1 MQQVDVHAKA
11 ERLVGRTLG
20 GQYRLVRLLRSAGGF
35 SHVYE
40 AQHEALG
47 IRVCVKVL
55 RQPDD
60 PRFEDYCAAH
70 FEAEA
75 RLGFLLRHPGVVRVF
90 DFRREANVEYIVM
103 EWIEG
108 RTLQQLTDGRPLPW
122 RRATSLIIR
131 ACDAVAAMHGTG
143 FLHRDLK
150 PDNLMVVDE
159 DGHERVVLIDLGLAR
174 HLPLQE
180 PLLDALEA
188 PTTSPAFTPG
198 FAPPEIYGWIE
209 HVRVQ
214 RSAQRRPSAAVV
226 GEEYRS
232 PFSPQSDVFALGV
245 TLYQLVAGRR
255 PWAEH
260 VEIAVG
266 VQPRPPSEHGVD
278 LPPALEAVI
287 MKAIAV
293 RQEAR
298 YTSVGELSAALQSVL
313 LPSGPPAPA
322 TGPLDL
328 AQPRPR
334 GRRARPAV
342 LAGVAGLALVAGG
355 LAIWS
360 PSPAPSPLELLV
372 DDEEGALLP
381 APAPIHL
388 ADALKVE
395 ALAPPPEEE
404 TRASAPSEPPRAR
417 PSVLQ
422 LLRRCP
428 GAPRGPVVLE
438 VAEGRLQAID
448 LAPPVVA
455 DPWHR
460 CAADV
465 AQRLGNG
472 THLFTL

>member
-20 GQYRLVRLLRSAGGF
+20 GQYRLVRLLRTPGGF

-60 PRFEDYCAAH
+60 ARFEDYCAAH

-75 RLGFLLRHPGVVRVF
+75 RLGFLLRHPGIVRVF

-103 EWIEG
+103 EWVEG

-131 ACDAVAAMHGTG
+131 ACDAVAAMHGAG
-143 FLHRDLK
+143 FLHRDVK
-150 PDNLMVVDE
+150 PDNVMVVDE
-159 DGHERVVLIDLGLAR
+159 EGTERVVLIDLGLAR
-174 HLPLQE
+174 HLPLHE

-209 HVRVQ
+209 HVRAQ
-214 RSAQRRPSAAVV
+214 RSAQRKPDAVAAV
-226 GEEYRS
+226 EHRS
-232 PFSPQSDVFALGV
+232 PFSPQSDVFALGI
-245 TLYQLVAGRR
+245 TLYQLVVGRR

-266 VQPRPPSEHGVD
+266 VQPRPPSEHGAD

-298 YTSVGELSAALQSVL
+298 YTSVGELSAALQRVL
-313 LPSGPPAPA
+313 LPAAPPATA
-322 TGPLDL
+322 TGPLEL
-328 AQPRPR
+328 GRPHPR
-334 GRRARPAV
+334 GDRARPGV
-342 LAGVAGLALVAGG
+342 LAGLAGLALVAGG
-355 LAIWS
+355 LAMMRS
-360 PSPAPSPLELLV
+360 S
-372 DDEEGALLP
+372 
-381 APAPIHL
+381 
-388 ADALKVE
+388 
-395 ALAPPPEEE
+395 
-404 TRASAPSEPPRAR
+404 TSAPSALQLLAEDEAPPVPVPMAMHLPDALEVELATPPKKETAPASEPARQR

-438 VAEGRLQAID
+438 VAESRLQTID
-448 LAPPVVA
+448 LASPVVA

-465 AQRLGNG
+465 AKRLGNG